1 MGCDAYLVIK
11 NVGNNELQFIAQI
24 VCTMTIL
31 QIYELAISMVT
42 ALLGLAYPLFIDKI
56 NSIASEYKS
65 RRLSERFKYE
75 PVYVVFNLLLLICIV
90 EMFVIPFVLSAAQN
104 NRLEIALLTIQGI
117 SVFVLSMCM
126 VVLYDLLLIY
136 NDSVRLFE
144 RIRGMEDKKQELAD
158 IVELM
163 KYAAVDEER
172 LDLFSQCVVEFGRLM
187 MEFQHNENQSH
198 V

>member
-1 MGCDAYLVIK
+1 
-11 NVGNNELQFIAQI
+11 
-24 VCTMTIL
+24 MTIQ

-56 NSIASEYKS
+56 NSIATEYKS
-65 RRLSERFKYE
+65 RRLSERFKHE
-75 PVYVVFNLLLLICIV
+75 PVYVAFNLLLLICIV
-90 EMFVIPFVLSAAQN
+90 EMFVIPFVLSVAQN
-104 NRLEIALLTIQGI
+104 NRLEFSILTIQGI

-126 VVLYDLLLIY
+126 VVLYDLLLTY

-144 RIRGMEDKKQELAD
+144 RIRGMEDKKQELTD

-163 KYAAVDEER
+163 KYAAADEER
-172 LDLFSQCVVEFGRLM
+172 QDLFNQCVVEFGRLI

>member
-1 MGCDAYLVIK
+1 
-11 NVGNNELQFIAQI
+11 
-24 VCTMTIL
+24 
-31 QIYELAISMVT
+31 MVT

-56 NSIASEYKS
+56 NSIATEYKS
-65 RRLSERFKYE
+65 RRLSERFKHE
-75 PVYVVFNLLLLICIV
+75 PVYIAFNLLLLICIV

-104 NRLEIALLTIQGI
+104 SRLEITFLTIQGI

-126 VVLYDLLLIY
+126 VVLYDLLLTY
-136 NDSVRLFE
+136 NDSIRLFE
-144 RIRGMEDKKQELAD
+144 RIRGMEDKRQELTD

-172 LDLFSQCVVEFGRLM
+172 QDLYNQCVAEFGRLV